1 MRIYRTCNPSSFV
14 QKEEIHD
21 ILKIKMTCGGG
32 MGGSSWYEY
41 VHDTKELDG
50 EIPVWVTNY
59 LGERIKL
66 NPKFMVKIN
75 KISIVKVT
83 EDITAWKFYNTK
95 KPIGEKHLCIRY
107 IETPPYETVNLVNDY
122 KYQANTN
129 ETIQENII
137 IRRY

>member
-1 MRIYRTCNPSSFV
+1 MKIYRTCNPSSFV
-14 QKEEIHD
+14 SKEEIKD

-41 VHDTKELDG
+41 VYDTKELDG

-66 NPKFMVKIN
+66 NPKFMVKVN

-83 EDITAWKFYNTK
+83 EDITAWKFYGGT
-95 KPIGEKHLCIRY
+95 KPIGEKHLRIRF
-107 IETPPYETVNLVNDY
+107 IETPPYEKVELVNEFNY
-122 KYQANTN
+122 RANEN
-129 ETIQENII
+129 ETIKENVV
-137 IRRY
+137 IRRG